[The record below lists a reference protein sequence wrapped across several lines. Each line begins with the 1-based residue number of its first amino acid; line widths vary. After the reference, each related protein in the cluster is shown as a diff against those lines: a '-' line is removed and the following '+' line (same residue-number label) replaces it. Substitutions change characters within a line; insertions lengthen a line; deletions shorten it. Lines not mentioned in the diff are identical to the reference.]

1 MSEIIDKMLSKPLA
15 TIVVTTCIAGAVTR
29 IIGAV
34 KGTSV
39 TPVIDIRRNCDKTD
53 T

>member
-1 MSEIIDKMLSKPLA
+1 MSEIVDKMLNKPLA

-29 IIGAV
+29 IICAV

-39 TPVIDIRRNCDKTD
+39 APIIDIRRNSDKTD